1 MGLFGYISY
10 GALYME
16 QIICFSYSDTYDMV
30 HTLAQNCLLAY
41 ITDQSFFAQINL
53 EMDSESF

>member
-1 MGLFGYISY
+1 MEHIIWSK
-10 GALYME
+10 LYV
-16 QIICFSYSDTYDMV
+16 FSYSDTYDMV
-30 HTLAQNCLLAY
+30 HTLAQNCLFAF